1 MYEKFEDTKGV
12 NKIRRR
18 SDNTMAKKAKQCLTK
33 YYMENQRLSNTNPTK
48 HRGWTQMLRKDKQ
61 FLLDKWHSLTFLNH
75 FHLYILYGLVAQQ

>member
-33 YYMENQRLSNTNPTK
+33 YYMTSTSFEEYSKVFRTSNSVGRQLEMTSVCRDIYKQIN
-48 HRGWTQMLRKDKQ
+48 RKV
-61 FLLDKWHSLTFLNH
+61 LILT
-75 FHLYILYGLVAQQ
+75 V